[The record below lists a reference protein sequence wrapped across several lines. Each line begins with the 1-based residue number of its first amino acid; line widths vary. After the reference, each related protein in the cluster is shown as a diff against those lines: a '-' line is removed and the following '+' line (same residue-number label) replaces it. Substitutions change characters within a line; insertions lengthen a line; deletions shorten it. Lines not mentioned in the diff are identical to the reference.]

1 MSTSEINKVVCSIT
15 NYIVERK
22 RFEKSFASHIFKNY
36 KEFFQSTDRRN
47 PLYGKLT
54 VNIVLTD
61 TEVQISNLGQH
72 THKIPTK
79 LDHKSI
85 LEILISNDNFN
96 PTLGI
101 VTYSLKPYNE
111 FSHAPLSDEEYS
123 SPSTIKNMLIAIEKA
138 HKVEVEEKFTSQF
151 ADFLSKNWRKCFS
164 DNRVRL
170 FLRETD
176 LGTHVESEF
185 SCDSA
190 PSFVSDLPVE
200 YIVAILKQTDNV
212 TYSHYYKDETSYG
225 VEHYQIT
232 YSI

>member
-22 RFEKSFASHIFKNY
+22 RFEKSFASHMFKNY

-61 TEVQISNLGQH
+61 TEVQISNLDQH

-79 LDHKSI
+79 LDHESI
-85 LEILISNDNFN
+85 LEILISNGNFN
-96 PTLGI
+96 PTRGI
-101 VTYSLKPYNE
+101 VTYSLKPYDE
-111 FSHAPLSDEEYS
+111 FSYSRRSDEEYS
-123 SPSTIKNMLIAIEKA
+123 SPSTIENMLIAIEKA
-138 HKVEVEEKFTSQF
+138 RKAELEENFTAQF
-151 ADFLSKNWRKCFS
+151 ADFLSTNWRACFS
-164 DNRVRL
+164 NDHVSL

-176 LGTHVESEF
+176 RGTRVESEF

-200 YIVAILKQTDNV
+200 YIVAILEQTDNV
-212 TYSHYYKDETSYG
+212 TLSHYYKDETISG